1 MKEIIKRKIII
12 TKTNCLPFLLILIYA
27 VSSAQN
33 TNTTDANI
41 VGHVIDAATNSH
53 IHYVTI
59 AIKGTTIGTLSD
71 ASGHFYLKNLPLGEY
86 MLTASYIGYVT
97 VEKKVELVKGQTI
110 EVNFELEEDVLSL
123 NDVVVSANRNE
134 TNRQETPT
142 VVNVISMKTFEN
154 VQSQCLADG
163 LNFQSGLRVE
173 SNCQNCGFPQVRIN
187 GLEGPY
193 SQILIDS
200 RAISSALAGVYGL
213 EQIPVNMIERV
224 EVVRGGGSATF
235 GSNAIAGTIN
245 IITKE
250 PKLNSANLKNITQLI
265 GFNSFDINNMLN
277 ASVVSN
283 KNKAGV
289 TMFGGARQRG
299 AYDANGDGFS
309 EIGKINNKNLGIRGF
324 WHTNDYG
331 KLTFEYHT
339 INEFRRGGNLLHL
352 PAHEADIAEQTEHDI
367 HTAGLTFDLF
377 LDKAKHWLQFYASLQ
392 HINRQSYYGSGKDLN
407 AYGTTKDLANVDGM
421 QYVLSMKKFLFM
433 PATLTSGIEF
443 SYNAL
448 LDKMLGYNRTIDQ
461 QTFIYSAFLQNEWSN
476 RRLSLLLG
484 ARMDK
489 HNLVKNPIISPRV
502 NLRYAPHKNI
512 TLRVGYAAGF
522 RAPQA
527 YDEDLH
533 VTAVGGGVSLIQIDP
548 DLKPERSHSVNA
560 SINFNKKFDH
570 WMCDILL
577 EGFYTDLHHVFLLE
591 EVGKDDD
598 NNLILERRN
607 GSGATVKGFNL
618 EGSVVPHKKLLMQF
632 GFTYQQSRYKEAE
645 RWSES
650 VKAQKKMFRSPD
662 SYGFLT
668 AVYSPLKGFDIALS
682 GTYTG
687 SMLVQHF
694 AGYIPVD
701 KEKQTPVFFD
711 LNVKLS
717 YNIDLKEKMVLQI
730 NGGMKNILNS
740 YQKDFDKGELR
751 DAGYIYGPSLPRT
764 VFFGLSFNI

>member
-1 MKEIIKRKIII
+1 MNKK
-12 TKTNCLPFLLILIYA
+12 NSLLLLLLLMGCAI
-27 VSSAQN
+27 SSAQMKS
-33 TNTTDANI
+33 TTDANI
-41 VGHVIDAATNSH
+41 VGHVIDAATKKH
-53 IHYVTI
+53 MQYVTI
-59 AIKGTTIGTLSD
+59 AIKGTTIETLTD
-71 ASGHFYLKNLPLGEY
+71 ASGHYYLKNLPVGDFI
-86 MLTASYIGYVT
+86 LTASSVGFIT
-97 VEKKVELVKGQTI
+97 VEKEIILEKGKTI

-134 TNRQETPT
+134 TNRQEAPT

-163 LNFQSGLRVE
+163 LSYQSGLRVE

-250 PKLNSANLKNITQLI
+250 PKLNTVNVKNTTQLI
-265 GFNSFDINNMLN
+265 GLNSFDINNMLN

-289 TMFGGARQRG
+289 TLFAGARQRG

-324 WHTNDYG
+324 WHTNDHG

-352 PAHEADIAEQTEHDI
+352 PAHEADIAEQTDHDI
-367 HTAGLTFDLF
+367 HAGGLTYDLF
-377 LDKAKHWLQFYASLQ
+377 LDKGKHWLQFYASLQ
-392 HINRQSYYGSGKDLN
+392 HIDRQSYYGSGKDLN
-407 AYGTTKDLANVDGM
+407 AYGTTKDMANVDGM

-433 PATLTSGIEF
+433 PATLTSGVEF

-461 QTFIYSAFLQNEWSN
+461 ETFIYSTFLQNEWSN
-476 RRLSLLLG
+476 RMLSLLLG

-489 HNLVKNPIISPRV
+489 HNLIKNPIVSPRV

-512 TLRVGYAAGF
+512 ILRAGYAAGF

-527 YDEDLH
+527 FDEDLH
-533 VTAVGGGVSLIQIDP
+533 VTAVGGGVSLIQIDT
-548 DLKPERSHSVNA
+548 DLKPERSNSVNA
-560 SINFNKKFDH
+560 SINFNKKFEN
-570 WMCDILL
+570 WMFDVLL
-577 EGFYTDLHHVFLLE
+577 EGFYTDLNHVFLLE
-591 EVGKDDD
+591 EVGKDAD

-618 EGSVVPHKKLLMQF
+618 EGSIVPHKKIKMQF

-645 RWSES
+645 SWSEL

-668 AVYSPLKGFDIALS
+668 TVYSPLKGFDIALS
-682 GTYTG
+682 ATYTG

-694 AGYIPVD
+694 AGYIPID
-701 KEKQTPVFFD
+701 KEEQTPAFFD

-717 YNIDLKEKMVLQI
+717 YDIELKEKMVLQI

-740 YQKDFDKGELR
+740 YQKDFDKGEFR
-751 DAGYIYGPSLPRT
+751 DAGYI
-764 VFFGLSFNI
+764 

>member
-1 MKEIIKRKIII
+1 
-12 TKTNCLPFLLILIYA
+12 
-27 VSSAQN
+27 
-33 TNTTDANI
+33 
-41 VGHVIDAATNSH
+41 
-53 IHYVTI
+53 
-59 AIKGTTIGTLSD
+59 
-71 ASGHFYLKNLPLGEY
+71 
-86 MLTASYIGYVT
+86 
-97 VEKKVELVKGQTI
+97 
-110 EVNFELEEDVLSL
+110 
-123 NDVVVSANRNE
+123 
-134 TNRQETPT
+134 
-142 VVNVISMKTFEN
+142 
-154 VQSQCLADG
+154 
-163 LNFQSGLRVE
+163 
-173 SNCQNCGFPQVRIN
+173 
-187 GLEGPY
+187 
-193 SQILIDS
+193 
-200 RAISSALAGVYGL
+200 
-213 EQIPVNMIERV
+213 
-224 EVVRGGGSATF
+224 
-235 GSNAIAGTIN
+235 
-245 IITKE
+245 
-250 PKLNSANLKNITQLI
+250 
-265 GFNSFDINNMLN
+265 
-277 ASVVSN
+277 SN

-289 TMFGGARQRG
+289 TLFAGARQRG

-324 WHTNDYG
+324 WHTNEHG

-339 INEFRRGGNLLHL
+339 INEFRRGGNLLNL

-367 HTAGLTFDLF
+367 HTAGITYDLF
-377 LDKAKHWLQFYASLQ
+377 LDNGKHWLQFYASLQ
-392 HINRQSYYGSGKDLN
+392 HIDRQSYYGSGKDLN

-433 PATLTSGIEF
+433 PATLTSGVEF

-461 QTFIYSAFLQNEWSN
+461 ETFIYSAFLQNEWSN
-476 RRLSLLLG
+476 RMLSLLLG

-489 HNLVKNPIISPRV
+489 HNLIKNPILSPRI

-512 TLRVGYAAGF
+512 TLRAGYASGF

-548 DLKPERSHSVNA
+548 DLKPERSNSVNA
-560 SINFNKKFDH
+560 SINFNKKFEH
-570 WMCDILL
+570 WMFDVLL
-577 EGFYTDLHHVFLLE
+577 EGFYTDLNHVFLLE
-591 EVGKDDD
+591 EVGKDAD

-618 EGSVVPHKKLLMQF
+618 EGSIVPHKKIKMQF

-645 RWSES
+645 SWSES

-668 AVYSPLKGFDIALS
+668 TVYSPLKGFDIALS

-694 AGYIPVD
+694 AGYIPDD
-701 KEKQTPVFFD
+701 KEEKTPVFFD
-711 LNVKLS
+711 LNFKLS
-717 YNIDLKEKMVLQI
+717 YNIELKEKMVLQI

-740 YQKDFDKGELR
+740 YQKDFDKGVLR

-764 VFFGLSFNI
+764 VFIGLSFNI